1 MDSIEAAVLDQ
12 ATAART
18 IAELEAEIST
28 LRQLERQAHQLLV
41 SGTDRKWEEL
51 SSFLQSRAMVTSQGG
66 NDGKL
71 VDFTEHRATSRLP
84 SQRIRTLL
92 GRWEAVVTIHG
103 GLSRKQRRLAQET
116 FIQDKEAYILVATD
130 AAGEGINLQQANLM
144 VNYDLPW
151 NPNRIEQR
159 FGRIHRIGQKK
170 SAIFGI

>member
-66 NDGKL
+66 TTQTG
-71 VDFTEHRATSRLP
+71 DFYRTPRHSRLP
-84 SQRIRTLL
+84 SPTDTNLARSLGSGGYYPRRPKPEAATTSPRNLHPRQRGLHT
-92 GRWEAVVTIHG
+92 G
-103 GLSRKQRRLAQET
+103 GHRCCRRRHQFT
-116 FIQDKEAYILVATD
+116 T
-130 AAGEGINLQQANLM
+130 G
-144 VNYDLPW
+144 
-151 NPNRIEQR
+151 
-159 FGRIHRIGQKK
+159 
-170 SAIFGI
+170 